1 MDRNRRNRK
10 HHNNNN
16 NQKNN
21 STNKQ
26 QNKNG
31 NEKPFAN
38 KQKVFQFNK
47 NQYED
52 KEAEALRQKSI
63 VDLKAREIICP
74 KCGKKIEDVVGAIHD
89 KVTNSPVHFDCV
101 MNELQASEKLEQN
114 EKIAYIGQGRFG
126 ILYFENPRDQRKFT
140 IKKIIEVED
149 RDTKPEWRNEYSGL
163 FSQVK

>member
-1 MDRNRRNRK
+1 MDKKRNKK
-10 HHNNNN
+10 HHNNWN

-21 STNKQ
+21 Q
-26 QNKNG
+26 Q
-31 NEKPFAN
+31 EKPFAQ

-52 KEAEALRQKSI
+52 HEAEKLRQQSI
-63 VDLKAREIICP
+63 VELKAREVICP
-74 KCGKKIEDVVGAIHD
+74 KCGKPITDVASAIND
-89 KVTNSPVHFDCV
+89 KTSGKPVHFDCI
-101 MNELQASEKLEQN
+101 MAELSEKEQLGQN

-149 RDTKPEWRNEYSGL
+149 RDTKPEWRNEISGL
-163 FSQVK
+163 YSQVQ

>member
-1 MDRNRRNRK
+1 MDRNKRNRK
-10 HHNNNN
+10 HHNWNN

-21 STNKQ
+21 SFNKQ
-26 QNKNG
+26 PNKNS
-31 NEKPFAN
+31 NEKPFAQ

-52 KEAEALRQKSI
+52 REAEAQRQQSI
-63 VDLKAREIICP
+63 VELKSREIICP
-74 KCGKKIEDVVGAIHD
+74 KCGKRIEDIVGAIHD
-89 KVTNSPVHFDCV
+89 KTAGAPVHFDCV
-101 MNELQASEKLEQN
+101 MNELSAQEKLEQN

-149 RDTKPEWRNEYSGL
+149 RDTKPEWRNEFSGL
-163 FSQVK
+163 YSQVK